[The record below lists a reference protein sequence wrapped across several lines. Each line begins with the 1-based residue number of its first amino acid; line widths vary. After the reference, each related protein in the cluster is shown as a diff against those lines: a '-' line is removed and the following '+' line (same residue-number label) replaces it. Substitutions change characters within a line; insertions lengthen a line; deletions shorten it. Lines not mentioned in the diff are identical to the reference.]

1 MTWAQRLWLVLLLA
15 LASGGVVAILGGTD
29 LSGHIGALILSSVV
43 SGAVLVLVVE
53 FVSTRTRPARRSP
66 IRVLVGMLV
75 VLIPASAVVSIV
87 LGTPAPV
94 IIVVVFGG
102 MAAPIMVRR

>member
-1 MTWAQRLWLVLLLA
+1 
-15 LASGGVVAILGGTD
+15 
-29 LSGHIGALILSSVV
+29 
-43 SGAVLVLVVE
+43 
-53 FVSTRTRPARRSP
+53 
-66 IRVLVGMLV
+66 MLV